1 MGKEGD
7 VALLRM
13 FEKGSTMKVS
23 SFPSLFDS
31 MTSVISALWLLSFG
45 AMAVGIYVMRLL
57 LGDKGLTCKPA
68 I

>member
-1 MGKEGD
+1 MGKEGE

-13 FEKGSTMKVS
+13 LGKGSTMKVS